1 MKPHLP
7 DPGRKSQLP
16 RKVFSSRQRRRGS
29 TWREAGMAL
38 LNGTAGI
45 GVLVLLMQL
54 PSRLDSL
61 LVLSKVISAL
71 ISGLSEIGQGLIRLL
86 VGLLQ
91 AFGVLLVLGL
101 AVAALLLLINGMYRL
116 LRLAMPG
123 LGGMLALPAGVARLV
138 WSVVRIRPPDRPE
151 R

>member
-1 MKPHLP
+1 
-7 DPGRKSQLP
+7 
-16 RKVFSSRQRRRGS
+16 
-29 TWREAGMAL
+29 MAL
-38 LNGTAGI
+38 LNGAAGI
-45 GVLVLLMQL
+45 GVLLLLMQL

-71 ISGLSEIGQGLIRLL
+71 IRGLSEIGNGLISLL

-91 AFGVLLVLGL
+91 ASGLLLLLGL
-101 AVAALLLLINGMYRL
+101 AIAALLLLINGVYRL

-123 LGGMLALPAGVARLV
+123 LGGVLSLPAGLARLV
-138 WSVVRIRPPDRPE
+138 WSVVRIRAPDRPE

>member
-7 DPGRKSQLP
+7 DPGRKSRMP
-16 RKVFSSRQRRRGS
+16 RQVFSRQRRGGAP
-29 TWREAGMAL
+29 WREGGISL
-38 LNGTAGI
+38 LNGAAGL
-45 GVLVLLMQL
+45 GVLVLLLQL

-71 ISGLSEIGQGLIRLL
+71 ISGLSQIGQGLITLL
-86 VGLLQ
+86 LGVLQ
-91 AFGVLLVLGL
+91 AL
-101 AVAALLLLINGMYRL
+101 ALLLLLGLTVGALLLLVNGVYRL

-123 LGGMLALPAGVARLV
+123 LGGLLALPAGLARLV

>member
-7 DPGRKSQLP
+7 DPGRKSRMP
-16 RKVFSSRQRRRGS
+16 RQVFTRQRRGGAP
-29 TWREAGMAL
+29 WREGGIAL
-38 LNGTAGI
+38 LNGAAGL
-45 GVLVLLMQL
+45 GVLVLLLQL

-61 LVLSKVISAL
+61 LLGV
-71 ISGLSEIGQGLIRLL
+71 
-86 VGLLQ
+86 LQ
-91 AFGVLLVLGL
+91 ALALLLLLGL
-101 AVAALLLLINGMYRL
+101 AVGALLLLVHGVYRL

-123 LGGMLALPAGVARLV
+123 LGGLLALPAGLARLV

>member
-1 MKPHLP
+1 
-7 DPGRKSQLP
+7 
-16 RKVFSSRQRRRGS
+16 
-29 TWREAGMAL
+29 MAL

-123 LGGMLALPAGVARLV
+123 LGGVLALPAGVARLV
-138 WSVVRIRPPDRPE
+138 WTVVRIPAFGLG
-151 R
+151 

>member
-1 MKPHLP
+1 MKTHLP

-16 RKVFSSRQRRRGS
+16 RKVFSRQRRSGS
-29 TWREAGMAL
+29 PWREAVMAL
-38 LNGTAGI
+38 LNGAAGI
-45 GVLVLLMQL
+45 GVLLLLMQL

-71 ISGLSEIGQGLIRLL
+71 IRGLSEIGNGLISLL

-91 AFGVLLVLGL
+91 ASGLLLLLGL
-101 AVAALLLLINGMYRL
+101 AIAALLLLINGVYRL

-123 LGGMLALPAGVARLV
+123 LGGVLSLPAGLARLV
-138 WSVVRIRPPDRPE
+138 WSVVRIRAPDRPE